1 MAEYDPDWI
10 VLQVASIDPDPKIL
24 EKVMLELLRLVHTR
38 EAELRIGASEFSF
51 GWHFY
56 QIWVATSTLRKLA
69 QLSESGLVVIKGD
82 SIEQKFVNWLN
93 RQAKSNGING
103 IDEKM
108 HFTLMSDLKS
118 SRYGFF

>member
-1 MAEYDPDWI
+1 MADYDPEWI
-10 VLQVASIDPDPKIL
+10 LIQVASIDSHPKTV
-24 EKVMLELLRLVHTR
+24 EKAMLELLRVVHAS
-38 EAELRIGASEFSF
+38 EAELRIGSSEFSF

-56 QIWVATSTLRKLA
+56 QIGVATSTVRKLA
-69 QLSESGLVVIKGD
+69 QLPDSGLVSIKGD

-93 RQAKSNGING
+93 HRVKNNG

>member
-1 MAEYDPDWI
+1 MAEYDPEWI
-10 VLQVASIDPDPKIL
+10 VIQVASIDPDPKAL
-24 EKVMLELLRLVHTR
+24 ETAMLAFLRVVHAS
-38 EAELRIGASEFSF
+38 EAEFSF

-56 QIWVATSTLRKLA
+56 QIGVATSTVRKLA
-69 QLSESGLVVIKGD
+69 QLPESGLVAIKGD

-93 RQAKSNGING
+93 HRVKNNG

>member
-1 MAEYDPDWI
+1 MDNDSGASMDPDANFI
-10 VLQVASIDPDPKIL
+10 ANVMREVLRMVHAS
-24 EKVMLELLRLVHTR
+24 
-38 EAELRIGASEFSF
+38 EAELRIGSSEFSF

-56 QIWVATSTLRKLA
+56 QIRVATSTARKLR
-69 QLSESGLVVIKGD
+69 QLPESGLATTKGD

-93 RQAKSNGING
+93 HQSKNLG
-103 IDEKM
+103 IDEKL